1 MSRSHPDN
9 LIQKRQ
15 RRARLLHSIYSW
27 HRWMGLS
34 ILLWVL
40 MWASTGLLIEASPA
54 LGLDQKTIRAAWLMQ
69 QYGIANPKPA
79 GQWQLGHV
87 TLDEW
92 DQGISHHGQWLK
104 QNSTPVI
111 AATATEEVWVIADAR
126 GLQLYAADGSWIDQ
140 LNAPPGTL
148 HKLGSTPNQTIIAA
162 TSSGLYE
169 NDEQWL
175 AWNKVENPTVHWS
188 KKTPSN
194 LSAADLAIKRPIS
207 LHDISVERVLL
218 DIHSGTLFGP
228 IGRWLSRLAAVV
240 MILLALSGFYTWF
253 TRFARRR

>member
-54 LGLDQKTIRAAWLMQ
+54 LGLDRKTIRAPWLMQ
-69 QYGIANPKPA
+69 QYGIASPNA
-79 GQWQLGHV
+79 TGQWRLGNV
-87 TLDEW
+87 VLDEW
-92 DQGISHHGQWLK
+92 DQGISHRGQWLK
-104 QNSTPVI
+104 QNSTPII
-111 AATATEEVWVIADAR
+111 AATAVADVWLIADAQ
-126 GLQLYAADGSWIDQ
+126 GLQLYSADGSWIDQ
-140 LNAPPGTL
+140 LSPPPGTL
-148 HKLGSTPNQTIIAA
+148 HKLGSSQNQTVIAA

-175 AWNKVENPTVHWS
+175 AWNKVENSDATWGQKTTAEPT
-188 KKTPSN
+188 
-194 LSAADLAIKRPIS
+194 ADLSHQRPAAA
-207 LHDISVERVLL
+207 HDISVERVLL

-228 IGRWLSRLAAVV
+228 VGRWLSRLAAVV
-240 MILLALSGFYTWF
+240 MMLLALSGFYTWF
-253 TRFARRR
+253 TRFMRRR